1 MPEISNRVSI
11 TVLPIRLVL
20 LYSISFTL
28 SYLNRSIWYFIYYW
42 ISIFKSSEL
51 KICQDLKSQ
60 VAELQNHK
68 QSVVYHRTFVGH
80 TRDLP
85 QSITKNKK
93 KCPGVSFSVVS
104 YHQLL
109 QTDRLASHFPSRYKY
124 LVSLEW
130 SEFWKWFSVLS
141 FQAFLPQFLK
151 EYVFK
156 SNYCP
161 FLPKFSPKNLL
172 CLGQ

>member
-80 TRDLP
+80 TRDSP

-93 KCPGVSFSVVS
+93 NAPEYRFRSFLTINCCKLIV
-104 YHQLL
+104 LL
-109 QTDRLASHFPSRYKY
+109 LIFHLDISIWFHWNDRNFGNAFQFWASKHFFPN
-124 LVSLEW
+124 
-130 SEFWKWFSVLS
+130 F
-141 FQAFLPQFLK
+141 
-151 EYVFK
+151 
-156 SNYCP
+156 
-161 FLPKFSPKNLL
+161 
-172 CLGQ
+172 